1 MIVNARQ
8 TLEDRKI
15 EILAKLAKARTK
27 LPAQSVRLDS
37 ASMSS
42 ELIRKDEVVSDIRLL
57 GQELSLIIQALKAIK
72 DGVYGTCQDCGNPIA
87 PRRLLALPFAIRCI
101 ACEEV
106 EEERRKKK

>member
-1 MIVNARQ
+1 MIVNTRQ
-8 TLEDRKI
+8 VLENRKI
-15 EILAKLAKARTK
+15 EILAKLAKARAK

>member
-1 MIVNARQ
+1 MTANAKSI
-8 TLEDRKI
+8 LEDRRVEVLDKI
-15 EILAKLAKARTK
+15 AKAKAK